1 MTKTELELSLDYD
14 NYRTKPEIGMGGYG
28 RVFEHSISRETSGS
42 DIKVAVKEE
51 MRSVSS
57 IVVA

>member
-1 MTKTELELSLDYD
+1 
-14 NYRTKPEIGMGGYG
+14 MGGYG

-51 MRSVSS
+51 MRSVSN
-57 IVVA
+57 IVVALVNCLLCEFKKYTSCL